1 MVLAKTLN
9 NRRSHAYYNTPAH
22 CDGYNKNNSGIMHY
36 WCYQKMMMLPGQKE

>member
-22 CDGYNKNNSGIMHY
+22 CDGYNKNFGIMHY